1 MTNRTTRTSDALA
14 QALRSAIMA
23 CLAEDQVGGL
33 PRGTPLMASTGQ
45 ASEIFGV
52 SKGSLYRL
60 RKRYPDFR
68 ALTIKT
74 GREVLFD
81 VPRCYE
87 WFRQFGGAELDIAE

>member
-1 MTNRTTRTSDALA
+1 LRERTGDALA

-23 CLAEDQVGGL
+23 CLEEDQVGGL

-45 ASEIFGV
+45 AAEIFGV
-52 SKGSLYRL
+52 SPGTLYRL

-68 ALTIKT
+68 GLTIKT
-74 GREVLFD
+74 GREVLYD

-87 WFRQFGGAELDIAE
+87 WFRGFGGGELDIAE